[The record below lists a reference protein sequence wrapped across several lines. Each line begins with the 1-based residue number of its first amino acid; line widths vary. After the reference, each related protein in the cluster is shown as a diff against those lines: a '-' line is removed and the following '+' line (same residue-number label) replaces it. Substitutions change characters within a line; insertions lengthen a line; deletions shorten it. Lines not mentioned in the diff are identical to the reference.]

1 LYKAAEIDDFIEMH
15 WGDIQDEKS
24 ISKAIGEFKPELVF
38 HLAAQALV
46 GESYANPVDTFEIN
60 AGGTVKILNAIRSY
74 DFIKSVVLVTSDKC
88 YYNIESDW
96 GYRENDRL
104 GGKDPY
110 SASKAAAEIM
120 IYSYI
125 CSFFKDSKTAI
136 ASARAGNVIGGGD
149 WAAKRIVPD
158 CARSW
163 AKNEK
168 TLIRNPSATRPW
180 QHVLEPLSG
189 YLILAQKL
197 YEEPDKFHGE
207 SFNFGPLAEQN
218 HTVEELITE
227 ISKVWPNA
235 GWTVEEGEKFHEAKL
250 LKLCC
255 DKPLAWMKWQAT
267 LNFFQTADMTA
278 SWYKEYYSGSKDIK
292 SFTINQIAE
301 YENKI
306 KFWKND

>member
-1 LYKAAEIDDFIEMH
+1 
-15 WGDIQDEKS
+15 
-24 ISKAIGEFKPELVF
+24 
-38 HLAAQALV
+38 
-46 GESYANPVDTFEIN
+46 
-60 AGGTVKILNAIRSY
+60 
-74 DFIKSVVLVTSDKC
+74 
-88 YYNIESDW
+88 
-96 GYRENDRL
+96 
-104 GGKDPY
+104 
-110 SASKAAAEIM
+110 M